1 MARSDGRK
9 SNELR
14 PIKIHRRYIRN
25 AEGSVLIE
33 MGLTRVIC
41 TATIDE
47 SVPPF
52 LRGSG
57 KGWITAEYSM
67 LPRASSVRIPRES
80 VRGRIKGRTHEI
92 QRMIGRALRA
102 AVDLEALGERTILI
116 DCDVIEADG
125 GTRTASI
132 NGAFVAMIDA
142 LKSSDLRD
150 DPLKGFIAAV
160 SVGVIDGKVLL
171 DLNYEED
178 SSADVDMNIVM
189 NDREEFVE
197 VQGTAE
203 GDLFSNDE
211 LLRMLK
217 LAGKG
222 IKKIIGEQ
230 KRVLG
235 VKRSKG
241 GGSKR

>member
-1 MARSDGRK
+1 MARADGRRA
-9 SNELR
+9 NELR
-14 PIKIHRRYIRN
+14 PVKIHRRYIKN

-52 LRGSG
+52 LRGTG

-67 LPRASSVRIPRES
+67 IPRASTVRIPRES

-102 AVDLEALGERTILI
+102 SIDLDAIGERTIII

-132 NGAFVAMIDA
+132 NGGFVALVDA
-142 LKSSDLRD
+142 LKT
-150 DPLKGFIAAV
+150 LKLEENPVRCFIAAV
-160 SVGVIDGKVLL
+160 SVGIVGKKVLL
-171 DLNYEED
+171 DLDYSED
-178 SSADVDMNIVM
+178 SVADVDMNVVM
-189 NDREEFVE
+189 NDRGEFVE
-197 VQGTAE
+197 IQGTAE
-203 GDLFSNDE
+203 GALFTSSE
-211 LLRMLK
+211 LDKMLK
-217 LAGKG
+217 TAGAG
-222 IKKIIGEQ
+222 IKKIIEAQ
-230 KRVLG
+230 KKALRW
-235 VKRSKG
+235 K
-241 GGSKR
+241 

>member
-1 MARSDGRK
+1 MARADGRRA
-9 SNELR
+9 NELR
-14 PIKIHRRYIRN
+14 PVKIHRRYIKN

-52 LRGSG
+52 LRGTG

-67 LPRASSVRIPRES
+67 IPRASAVRIPRES

-102 AVDLEALGERTILI
+102 SIDLDAIGERTIII

-132 NGAFVAMIDA
+132 NGGFVALVDA
-142 LKSSDLRD
+142 LNA
-150 DPLKGFIAAV
+150 LKLEANPVKCIIAAV
-160 SVGVIDGKVLL
+160 SVGIVGRKILL
-171 DLNYEED
+171 DLDYSED
-178 SSADVDMNIVM
+178 SVADVDMNVVM
-189 NDREEFVE
+189 NDKGEFVE
-197 VQGTAE
+197 IQGTAE
-203 GDLFSNDE
+203 GSLFTSSE
-211 LLRMLK
+211 LDKMLK
-217 LAGKG
+217 TAGAG
-222 IKKIIGEQ
+222 IKKIIETQ
-230 KRVLG
+230 KKALRW
-235 VKRSKG
+235 K
-241 GGSKR
+241 

>member
-1 MARSDGRK
+1 MARADGRRA
-9 SNELR
+9 NEIRTL
-14 PIKIHRRYIRN
+14 KIHRKYIQN

-52 LRGSG
+52 LRGTG

-67 LPRASSVRIPRES
+67 IPRASEVRIPRES

-102 AVDLEALGERTILI
+102 AVDLDAIGERTIVV

-132 NGAFVAMIDA
+132 NGGFVALVDA
-142 LKSSDLRD
+142 LRSVGLEEQVLR
-150 DPLKGFIAAV
+150 GFVAAV
-160 SVGVIDGKVLL
+160 SVGIVGKRVLL
-171 DLNYEED
+171 DLDYSED
-178 SSADVDMNIVM
+178 SRADVDMNVVM
-189 NDREEFVE
+189 NDRGEYIEI
-197 VQGTAE
+197 QGTAE
-203 GDLFSNDE
+203 GDVFSDAE
-211 LLRMLK
+211 LARMLK
-217 LAGKG
+217 LAGSG
-222 IKKIIGEQ
+222 IKKIITEQ
-230 KRVLG
+230 KKVL
-235 VKRSKG
+235 KWR
-241 GGSKR
+241 R

>member
-1 MARSDGRK
+1 MARADGRRA
-9 SNELR
+9 NEIRTL
-14 PIKIHRRYIRN
+14 KIHRKYIKN

-52 LRGSG
+52 LRGTG

-67 LPRASSVRIPRES
+67 IPRASEVRIPRES

-102 AVDLEALGERTILI
+102 AVDLDAIGERTIVV

-132 NGAFVAMIDA
+132 NGGFVALVDA
-142 LKSSDLRD
+142 LRSVGLEEQVLR
-150 DPLKGFIAAV
+150 GFVAAV
-160 SVGVIDGKVLL
+160 SVGIVGKRVLL
-171 DLNYEED
+171 DLDYSED
-178 SSADVDMNIVM
+178 SRADVDMNVVM
-189 NDREEFVE
+189 NDRGEYIEI
-197 VQGTAE
+197 QGTAE
-203 GDLFSNDE
+203 GDVFSDAE
-211 LLRMLK
+211 LARMLK
-217 LAGKG
+217 LAGSG
-222 IKKIIGEQ
+222 IKKIITEQ
-230 KRVLG
+230 KKVL
-235 VKRSKG
+235 KWR
-241 GGSKR
+241 R